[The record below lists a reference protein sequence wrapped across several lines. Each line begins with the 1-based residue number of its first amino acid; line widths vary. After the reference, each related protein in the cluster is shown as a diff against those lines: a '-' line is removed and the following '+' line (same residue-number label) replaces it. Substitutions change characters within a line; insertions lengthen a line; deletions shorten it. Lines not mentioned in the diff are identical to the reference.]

1 MKFFKR
7 NKRGLI
13 QYANYSVI
21 GLLCA
26 ALDLLVLNTL
36 LVLFPTKDT
45 SLLML
50 FNTIAYT
57 AAVTNSYIWNS
68 KYTFKVRKS
77 KKQLIPFISQAIV
90 SMFIAN
96 GIFLAGIWL
105 LDKLP
110 LFPGWVDT
118 NIAKGISMYAS
129 FQASFFFNKYIV
141 FRTTPLFGKNKEEE
155 DSKWNFR
162 EWKKRKYSQNSRW

>member
-26 ALDLLVLNTL
+26 ALDLLVLNSL
-36 LVLFPTKDT
+36 LVLFPTRDT
-45 SLLML
+45 SLLAL
-50 FNTIAYT
+50 FNTVAYT

-105 LDKLP
+105 FDKLP
-110 LFPGWVDT
+110 LFPGWIDT
-118 NIAKGISMYAS
+118 NIAKGLSMYAS

-141 FRTTPLFGKNKEEE
+141 FRTTPLFSGKKSGQ
-155 DSKWNFR
+155 DGQWNVQ
-162 EWKKRKYSQNSRW
+162 EWKKRKYSQDSR

>member
-7 NKRGLI
+7 NKRGLV

-36 LVLFPTKDT
+36 LILFPTRDA
-45 SLLML
+45 SLLTL
-50 FNTIAYT
+50 FNTLAYT

-118 NIAKGISMYAS
+118 NIAKGVSMYAS

-141 FRTTPLFGKNKEEE
+141 FRTTPLFHGKKERQRNRW
-155 DSKWNFR
+155 DIR
-162 EWKKRKYSQNSRW
+162 RWKKRKYSQNSR